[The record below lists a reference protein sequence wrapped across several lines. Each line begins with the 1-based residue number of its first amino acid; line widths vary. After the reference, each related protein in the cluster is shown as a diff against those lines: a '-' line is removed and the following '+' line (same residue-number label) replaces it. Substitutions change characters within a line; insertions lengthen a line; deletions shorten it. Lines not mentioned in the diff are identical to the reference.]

1 MRRCLIYE
9 PQDLTTQ
16 SDSSEDQNNL
26 MMTEV
31 LVSSDTIIANVEDDS
46 ETTTRSNAQTRS
58 VVPGE
63 IAPEIKDAKADAWI

>member
-1 MRRCLIYE
+1 
-9 PQDLTTQ
+9 
-16 SDSSEDQNNL
+16 

>member
-1 MRRCLIYE
+1 M
-9 PQDLTTQ
+9 
-16 SDSSEDQNNL
+16 

-31 LVSSDTIIANVEDDS
+31 LVSSDNIIANVEDDS

-63 IAPEIKDAKADAWI
+63 IAPEIKNAQ